1 MDGRNLNKNLDA
13 LEPFL
18 DDDAPLSDQ
27 NAHDDADFDDEMQD
41 EMDEDYDDA
50 PISFYAEDVEPP
62 LTEAQTEDFEAWITG
77 VVAAEKREINAITF
91 IFCSDEYLLNINKEF
106 LAHDYY
112 TDVITFPYHESETE
126 ALEGDIY
133 ISAERTAENAKTAG
147 VSHLHEIARIV
158 VHGVLHLC
166 GYDDATDELRAAM
179 REKENFYLGILGVK

>member
-13 LEPFL
+13 LDAFL
-18 DDDAPLSDQ
+18 DDNEQNNEQ
-27 NAHDDADFDDEMQD
+27 NAEYNNEHYD
-41 EMDEDYDDA
+41 EMDDEYDDA

-62 LTEAQTEDFEAWITG
+62 LTETQTEAFEAWVTG

-112 TDVITFPYHESETE
+112 TDVITFPYHESEDD

-133 ISAERTAENAKTAG
+133 ISTERTAENAKTAD
-147 VSHLHEIARIV
+147 VSHLHEMARIV

-179 REKENFYLGILGVK
+179 REKENFYLNILGVK

>member
-1 MDGRNLNKNLDA
+1 MDGRNLNKNLDD
-13 LEPFL
+13 LKPL
-18 DDDAPLSDQ
+18 WDDDAPLANAQ
-27 NAHDDADFDDEMQD
+27 NEADFDDKMGED
-41 EMDEDYDDA
+41 YEEDYDDA

-62 LTEAQTEDFEAWITG
+62 LTETQTENFEAWVTG
-77 VVAAEKREINAITF
+77 VVTAEKREIAAITF

-112 TDVITFPYHESETE
+112 TDVITFPYHESGAD

-133 ISAERTAENAKTAG
+133 ISTERTAENAKTAG
-147 VSHLHEIARIV
+147 VSHLHEMARIV

-179 REKENFYLGILGVK
+179 REKENFYLNILGVK